1 MSLVCTTCRN
11 PVPEGVNQ
19 CKVCNNGFVSQLACE
34 RCGCRV
40 ERGSASC
47 PRCSETRDRP
57 LSVGSVFQGES
68 ERAMTTSGF
77 LPGSVTPRGDL
88 VRYADLDGGVS
99 VGDVGTFGA
108 HSDVTVPRSV
118 AELLVDLV
126 EAIRMLSR
134 LSAKLV
140 VVAPTDTTRDLVRGC
155 RTLMIVLQEEVDARR
170 GSTRG

>member
-1 MSLVCTTCRN
+1 M
-11 PVPEGVNQ
+11 
-19 CKVCNNGFVSQLACE
+19 
-34 RCGCRV
+34 
-40 ERGSASC
+40 
-47 PRCSETRDRP
+47 DRS
-57 LSVGSVFQGES
+57 LSVGSVFQGAS

-77 LPGSVTPRGDL
+77 LPLPRGDL
-88 VRYADLDGGVS
+88 ARYADLDGGVS

-108 HSDVTVPRSV
+108 HSNVTVPRSV

-126 EAIRMLSR
+126 EAIRLLSR
-134 LSAKLV
+134 LSAKLT

>member
-1 MSLVCTTCRN
+1 
-11 PVPEGVNQ
+11 
-19 CKVCNNGFVSQLACE
+19 
-34 RCGCRV
+34 
-40 ERGSASC
+40 
-47 PRCSETRDRP
+47 
-57 LSVGSVFQGES
+57 
-68 ERAMTTSGF
+68 MTTSGF

-134 LSAKLV
+134 LSAKLA